1 MGQSIT
7 CNCLENMEL
16 DPSSRGKAASERL
29 DVLKKG
35 NKFTRNALLG
45 ITSQELFI
53 ALNEETSALT
63 WKTVNNKWTKES
75 NGEVDLTSSVKT
87 VRLHGETGL
96 QIIGIDDSTI
106 FEVKAESPV
115 IRDQW
120 VVTINELLQFW
131 IEHPDSKPKSTTTAA
146 KVSNKAEYFKQREE
160 EIAAREKVNA
170 ERKAK
175 YSAGGMKYTAQ
186 IMANRA

>member
-1 MGQSIT
+1 M
-7 CNCLENMEL
+7 
-16 DPSSRGKAASERL
+16 
-29 DVLKKG
+29 
-35 NKFTRNALLG
+35 
-45 ITSQELFI
+45 
-53 ALNEETSALT
+53 NEETSALT